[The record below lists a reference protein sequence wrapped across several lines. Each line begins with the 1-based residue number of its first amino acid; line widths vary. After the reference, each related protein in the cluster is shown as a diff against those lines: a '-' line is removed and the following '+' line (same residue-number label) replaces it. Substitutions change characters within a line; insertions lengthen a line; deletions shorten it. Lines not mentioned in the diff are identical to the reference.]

1 VSVTVPTSDELTVA
15 VQRIDALE
23 STDAVPGPQG
33 APGPAGPMGP
43 AGGSVPGLPTAL
55 DSYLGSD
62 DQRLAA
68 FLAAFDAAP
77 SGAKPV
83 LALAARSHVLTGQYN
98 LRNGLQILGPGAET
112 EFGNHCTVAVRHA
125 AGLFIVPAGNVRDVV
140 IQGVCFVGNGSNAF
154 VQDSLPLGTGPQMQ
168 DVRILD
174 CGFKSFRSI
183 MKATHLRCTIDRTYV
198 NGGTGTQFALAGSDN
213 QYWPTAGSYMSST
226 TMPAGS
232 FYLDFVHMSQTI
244 VGPLYLT
251 TETVGVRV
259 QASYGQLR
267 FEGTRLDGTNRPA
280 TRACQAAGLL
290 ITGGVGVTLRDVW
303 TFNNAAGAGR
313 GQIEITG
320 GSGHRVLNLA
330 TAHSFGGFVASTPA
344 TKPAVYSTVPI
355 KATEVFSDGIQG
367 TAVVAPA

>member
-1 VSVTVPTSDELTVA
+1 
-15 VQRIDALE
+15 
-23 STDAVPGPQG
+23 
-33 APGPAGPMGP
+33 
-43 AGGSVPGLPTAL
+43 L

-83 LALAARSHVLTGQYN
+83 LVLAARSHVLTGQYN

-140 IQGVCFVGNGSNAF
+140 IHGVCFVGNGSNAF

-174 CGFKSFRSI
+174 CGFKGFRSI

-198 NGGTGTQFALAGSDN
+198 NGGTGTQFTLAGSDN

-226 TMPAGS
+226 TMPAGA

-280 TRACQAAGLL
+280 TRACQLAGLL

-355 KATEVFSDGIQG
+355 KATEVFSDGVQSAAII
-367 TAVVAPA
+367 APA